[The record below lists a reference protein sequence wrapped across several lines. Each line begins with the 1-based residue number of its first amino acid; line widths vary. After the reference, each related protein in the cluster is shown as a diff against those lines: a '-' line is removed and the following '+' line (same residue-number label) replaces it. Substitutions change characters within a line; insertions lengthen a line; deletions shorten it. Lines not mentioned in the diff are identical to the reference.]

1 MVSLTFLAL
10 GAHVGTADPS
20 GSNEHW
26 ALSSPE
32 VGVVV
37 EVAAEREE
45 NGEEGR
51 QRVGE

>member
-1 MVSLTFLAL
+1 MVSLTFLAS
-10 GAHVGTADPS
+10 GVPVGTVDPS
-20 GSNEHW
+20 GSNEHR

-32 VGVVV
+32 VGVAV